1 MFLTDSAIPALML
14 MKAIDKTFKHH
25 INYFIALTYY
35 RSIIQTVLHRS
46 RAKSRLC
53 SSATLQTKA
62 REDLDLVQRL
72 RMRSGYMAD
81 GPQYLAAAN
90 AADCGKLAVVVLG
103 LAFSRRFHGLYTVN
117 VR

>member
-1 MFLTDSAIPALML
+1 
-14 MKAIDKTFKHH
+14 
-25 INYFIALTYY
+25 
-35 RSIIQTVLHRS
+35 
-46 RAKSRLC
+46 
-53 SSATLQTKA
+53 
-62 REDLDLVQRL
+62 
-72 RMRSGYMAD
+72 MAD